1 MGNDTESQPDNIS
14 ISAAPAA
21 TEAVPGGVVVQ
32 DPDSDIPDGGYGWV
46 CVACV
51 FFLNACTWGIAAAY
65 GVFLSHYL
73 THSTHPTATALDY
86 AFIGGLQFGCSLS
99 LATPITLLT
108 RRLGIHIPM
117 AFGVVVQTAGYL
129 LASFTTPSSGI
140 WQLYLTQGA
149 LVGCGIGLTYL
160 PSAPIT
166 SQWFSARRSLANG
179 IVSAGSGIGGI
190 AFSFASARVIAS
202 PGGGVAWALRML
214 AIVSGGVNVVA
225 VALVRGRNA
234 EVRATIRGFDVALLR
249 REKVMLLLGW
259 AFVSMLGYMTLL
271 YSLSA
276 YGRDALGLSAGQA
289 AGVTAFLN
297 LGTAVGRPALGWAS
311 DRWGRVEVAG
321 GATAAC
327 SVLIFAVW
335 MTAASY
341 GVLVFFAV
349 VSGTILGV
357 LWMTISPL
365 CVEVAGLKDLN
376 SMLSLAWA
384 TTVLPCTFSEVI
396 ALKIRRPGAER
407 PYLYP
412 QIYSGLSYAV
422 AAAIMFR
429 LWQVQ
434 RKKDPTNCRCNVV

>member
-1 MGNDTESQPDNIS
+1 MGNDAES
-14 ISAAPAA
+14 APNEVAEE
-21 TEAVPGGVVVQ
+21 TPEGVIVQ
-32 DPDSDIPDGGYGWV
+32 DPAAVPDGGYGWV

-51 FFLNACTWGIAAAY
+51 FFLNACTWGIAATY

-73 THSTHPTATALDY
+73 STSTFPGATALDY

-99 LATPITLLT
+99 LATPVTIMT

-117 AFGVVVQTAGYL
+117 LFGIVTQTTGYV
-129 LASFTTPSSGI
+129 LASYSTRT

-149 LVGCGIGLTYL
+149 LVGCGIGLAYL
-160 PSAPIT
+160 PSAVVV
-166 SQWFSARRSLANG
+166 SQWFERRRSLANG
-179 IVSAGSGIGGI
+179 VVSAGSGIGGI
-190 AFSFASARVIAS
+190 AFAFGAQAVIERA
-202 PGGGVAWALRML
+202 GVPWALRMIGI
-214 AIVSGGVNVVA
+214 ASGVVNLVA
-225 VALVRGRNA
+225 VAVVRGRNK

-249 REKVMLLLGW
+249 RESVVLLLAW
-259 AFVSMLGYMTLL
+259 AFASMLGYMTLL

-276 YGRDALGLSAGQA
+276 YGKDQLGLSASQA
-289 AGVTAFLN
+289 SAVTAFLN
-297 LGTAVGRPALGWAS
+297 LGTAVGRPLVGLAS
-311 DRWGRVEVAG
+311 DRYGRIEVAG
-321 GATAAC
+321 LSTFVCA
-327 SVLIFAVW
+327 IFVFAIW
-335 MTAASY
+335 IPSNSY

-357 LWMTISPL
+357 MWMTISPL

-396 ALKIRRPGAER
+396 ALKIRRPGADR

-412 QIYSGLSYAV
+412 QIYSGVSYMV

-429 LWQVQ
+429 LGQVQ
-434 RKKDPTNCRCNVV
+434 RRKRLADL

>member
-1 MGNDTESQPDNIS
+1 
-14 ISAAPAA
+14 
-21 TEAVPGGVVVQ
+21 
-32 DPDSDIPDGGYGWV
+32 
-46 CVACV
+46 
-51 FFLNACTWGIAAAY
+51 
-65 GVFLSHYL
+65 
-73 THSTHPTATALDY
+73 
-86 AFIGGLQFGCSLS
+86 
-99 LATPITLLT
+99 
-108 RRLGIHIPM
+108 M
-117 AFGVVVQTAGYL
+117 AFGVLVQTAGYL

-190 AFSFASARVIAS
+190 AFSFASSRIIA
-202 PGGGVAWALRML
+202 GAGVAWALRML

-249 REKVMLLLGW
+249 REKVVLLLGW

-276 YGRDALGLSAGQA
+276 YGRDALGLSAGEA

-327 SVLIFAVW
+327 AVLIFAVW
-335 MTAASY
+335 MPAASY
-341 GVLVFFAV
+341 GVLVFFSV

-357 LWMTISPL
+357 LWMVSGRGQGSFESAAADCWWQTISPL

-384 TTVLPCTFSEVI
+384 TTVLPCTCT
-396 ALKIRRPGAER
+396 LKKNMDDER
-407 PYLYP
+407 QLN
-412 QIYSGLSYAV
+412 
-422 AAAIMFR
+422 FF
-429 LWQVQ
+429 
-434 RKKDPTNCRCNVV
+434 